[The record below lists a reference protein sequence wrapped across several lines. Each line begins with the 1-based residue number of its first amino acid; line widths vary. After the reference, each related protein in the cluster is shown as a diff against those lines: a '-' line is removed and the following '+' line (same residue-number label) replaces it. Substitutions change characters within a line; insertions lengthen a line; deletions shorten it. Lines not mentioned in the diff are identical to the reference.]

1 MEKIRLIGRN
11 SRLSMLQMNLVKN
24 KIETRFPETEVEIIT
39 KTSLG
44 DRLPEIP
51 LQTVEGVDFF
61 TQDIFNSL
69 LNKEAD
75 IAVHSLKDMSAT
87 HFFGENNFAVVDREY
102 QHDCA
107 IFNPSIIE
115 KLKQGKEIVV
125 GTCSPRREEMA
136 IKFLQQALPFYG
148 KTVQII
154 TKSIRGNIDTRLQKL
169 DQRQYDA
176 IILAAAGINRLL
188 KSKTDAPLIR
198 ALLLHKKIM
207 LLPLIECVPAP
218 CQGAIVTE
226 ATKNHP
232 TALAILSA
240 IKEEKIHQDC
250 INEKKFASQYGVGCL
265 QKFGVTTLPIHPS
278 NMVYAAGKKSDDTDF
293 TNWFNLPIL
302 MVPAEELFSSTDY
315 MSRFFNYTYS
325 EQPTH
330 FSTPTIFIAN
340 YKAVHLTA
348 DINSLQQ
355 KRIWVSGTK
364 TWLALAKLGIW
375 VEGSADA
382 FGLDSLLPLWES
394 PLLNIK
400 KEDTTILTNKAS
412 EKNWQSKF
420 WNTASSYELANQTD
434 AVVTEKI
441 KAANYIFWTSYRQY
455 EQYKNQVKPN
465 AQHLCCSGETATL
478 LRAKEIQ
485 PIVFPN
491 IKAFQQWRITNTF

>member
-1 MEKIRLIGRN
+1 
-11 SRLSMLQMNLVKN
+11 MLQMNLVKN
-24 KIETRFPETEVEIIT
+24 KIETKFPETEVEIIT

-75 IAVHSLKDMSAT
+75 IAVHSLKDMSAA

-136 IKFLQQALPFYG
+136 VKFLQKALPFYG
-148 KTVQII
+148 TEIRI
-154 TKSIRGNIDTRLQKL
+154 TTKPIRGNIDTRLQKL
-169 DQRQYDA
+169 DQQQYDA

-188 KSKTDAPLIR
+188 KSKTDAPLIQ
-198 ALLLHKKIM
+198 ALLLYKKIM

-232 TALAILSA
+232 TALSILSA

-250 INEKKFASQYGVGCL
+250 INEKRFASQYGVGCL
-265 QKFGVTTLPIHPS
+265 QKFGVTTLPIAPY
-278 NMVYAAGKKSDDTDF
+278 NLVYAAGKKSDETEF
-293 TNWFNLPIL
+293 AKWFNLPIL
-302 MVPAEELFSSTDY
+302 RISSAALFSSTDY

-325 EQPTH
+325 DQPTH
-330 FSTPTIFIAN
+330 FSTNTIFIAN
-340 YKAVHLTA
+340 YKAVHLAA
-348 DINSLQQ
+348 DISSLQQ

-364 TWLALAKLGIW
+364 TWLELAKKGIW

-382 FGLDSLLPLWES
+382 FGLASLLPIWES
-394 PLLNIK
+394 PLFKIK
-400 KEDTTILTNKAS
+400 KEDTTILTNRAS
-412 EKNWQSKF
+412 EKNWQSKS
-420 WNTASSYELANQTD
+420 WNTAASYELANHTD
-434 AVVTEKI
+434 AEIAEKV
-441 KAANYIFWTSYRQY
+441 KFANYIFWTSYRQY
-455 EQYKNQVKPN
+455 EQYKNRVNAN

-478 LRAKEIQ
+478 LSTNGIE
-485 PIVFPN
+485 PIIFPN

>member
-1 MEKIRLIGRN
+1 
-11 SRLSMLQMNLVKN
+11 MNLVKN
-24 KIETRFPETEVEIIT
+24 KIETRFPATEVEIIT

-51 LQTVEGVDFF
+51 LHTVEGVDFF

-75 IAVHSLKDMSAT
+75 IAVHSLKDMSAA

-115 KLKQGKEIVV
+115 KIKAGKEIIV

-148 KTVQII
+148 KQIHI
-154 TKSIRGNIDTRLQKL
+154 STKPIRGNIDTRLQKL
-169 DQRQYDA
+169 NQLQYDA

-188 KSKTDAPLIR
+188 KSNTDAPLIQ
-198 ALLLHKKIM
+198 ALLLNKKIM

-218 CQGAIVTE
+218 CQGAIVVE
-226 ATKNHP
+226 SSKNHP
-232 TALAILSA
+232 TALAIISA
-240 IKEEKIHQDC
+240 IKDEKIHADC
-250 INEKKFASQYGVGCL
+250 SKEKLLALEYGAGCL
-265 QKFGVTTLPIHPS
+265 QKFGVTTLPIPPY
-278 NMVYAAGKKSDDTDF
+278 NITYAAGKNSDDTDF
-293 TNWFNLPIL
+293 KKWYNLPL
-302 MVPAEELFSSTDY
+302 LRVPAEELFSSTDF

-330 FSTPTIFIAN
+330 FSTPTVFIAN
-340 YKAVHLTA
+340 HKAVHLAA
-348 DINSLQQ
+348 DISSLQE

-364 TWLALAKLGIW
+364 TWLELAKMGIW

-382 FGLDSLLPLWES
+382 FGLESLLPLWEI

-400 KEDTTILTNKAS
+400 KEHTTILTNRAS

-420 WNTASSYELANQTD
+420 WNTASSYELANRSD
-434 AVVTEKI
+434 AAIAEKI
-441 KAANYIFWTSYRQY
+441 KAANYIFWSSYRQY

-465 AQHLCCSGETATL
+465 TQHLCCGGETASL
-478 LRAKEIQ
+478 LRADGIE
-485 PIVFPN
+485 PIIFPN
-491 IKAFQQWRITNTF
+491 IKAFQQWRISNTF